1 MCPFFFEKMLF
12 EADEKI
18 SGRIEESIILYHD
31 IMMNW
36 VILLGDNHSG
46 DSTFFLA
53 FFLKKTVHD
62 FLVFFLHHYIDQ
74 IRCLWQNYFFKNF
87 IFYGLRRDCWY
98 FIIQPFYT
106 HKIFGFN

>member
-36 VILLGDNHSG
+36 GNIVG
-46 DSTFFLA
+46 
-53 FFLKKTVHD
+53 
-62 FLVFFLHHYIDQ
+62 
-74 IRCLWQNYFFKNF
+74 
-87 IFYGLRRDCWY
+87 
-98 FIIQPFYT
+98 
-106 HKIFGFN
+106 